1 MDSDFL
7 KQKNAITNAPIY
19 LYTIYDYDGV
29 GNNLN
34 LAEWSEDIVF
44 DGVTYSKFP
53 ISHDEVGE
61 NSQGQTPSI
70 RIRIAN
76 VSRLIQ
82 YYLETYDWRGKKVLV
97 RLVFLDKL
105 AIADCKLDFIFY
117 IDSYTANEKA
127 AEFNLLPKVDALQI
141 TLPRRTHSRNYCQW
155 RFKSDECGYA
165 GAETE
170 CNKTKQ
176 RCKVLN
182 NYVRYGG
189 FPAIPSK
196 KLYV

>member
-1 MDSDFL
+1 MDNNFIQS
-7 KQKNAITNAPIY
+7 KNAQTNAPIY
-19 LYTIYDYDGV
+19 LYTIYDYDGAS
-29 GNNLN
+29 NNLN

-44 DGVTYSKFP
+44 DSITYSKFP
-53 ISHDEVGE
+53 ISHDEIGE

-70 RIRIAN
+70 KVRISNI
-76 VSRLIQ
+76 SRLIQ
-82 YYLETYDWRGKKVLV
+82 YYLELYDWRGKKVLV
-97 RLVFLDKL
+97 RLVWLDKI
-105 AIADCKLDFIFY
+105 AIDECKLDFIFY
-117 IDSYTANEKA
+117 IDSYSANEKV
-127 AEFNLLPKVDALQI
+127 AEFNLMPKVDALQI
-141 TLPRRTHSRNYCQW
+141 TLPRRTYSRNYCQW

-176 RCKVLN
+176 RCKVLD